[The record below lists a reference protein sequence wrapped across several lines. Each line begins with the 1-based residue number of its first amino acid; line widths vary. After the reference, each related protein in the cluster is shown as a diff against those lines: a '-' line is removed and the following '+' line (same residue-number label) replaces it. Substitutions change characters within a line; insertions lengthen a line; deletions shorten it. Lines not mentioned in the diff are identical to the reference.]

1 MDSSGHSL
9 IAFPTHIVDQPK
21 EIQMKLRHRLLGA
34 ALATLSITLAG
45 NAAWAA
51 DTSAPTAPVPVR
63 NVVLVHGLYADG
75 SSWDKVIPLLQAR
88 GLHVTSV
95 QNPTTSLDADVDAV
109 KRALAQQDGPTLLVA
124 HSYGGMVISQ
134 AGDDPKVSG
143 LVYIAARAP
152 DAGEDYPALTK
163 KFPAA
168 PASTGVQW
176 SADGYGKLSE
186 QAFVKDFAGDL
197 PTAEAEAYYAVQQP
211 VGKAITTAK
220 TTVAA
225 WRDKPT
231 WYAVSTEDRTINPD
245 LERFMANRMKAHTID
260 IDSSHVSLI
269 SHPQEVANLILQAAG
284 EQPGS

>member
-1 MDSSGHSL
+1 MN
-9 IAFPTHIVDQPK
+9 F
-21 EIQMKLRHRLLGA
+21 RLPCA
-34 ALATLSITLAG
+34 ALAALSFTLAG
-45 NAAWAA
+45 HAAWAQTDA
-51 DTSAPTAPVPVR
+51 AAAAPAPVH

-75 SSWDKVIPLLQAR
+75 SSWGKVIPLLQAK
-88 GLHVTSV
+88 GLHVTAV
-95 QNPTTSLDADVDAV
+95 QNPTTSFDADVDAV

-152 DAGEDYPALTK
+152 DAGEDYPALTR

-168 PASTGVQW
+168 PASAGVHW
-176 SADGYGKLSE
+176 SSDGYGALSE
-186 QAFVKDFAGDL
+186 SAFVKDFAGDL
-197 PTAEAEAYYAVQQP
+197 PASEAEAYYAVQQP
-211 VGKAITTAK
+211 VGKAITSAK

-245 LERFMANRMKAHTID
+245 LERFMASRMKAHTIE

-284 EQPGS
+284 QQAK

>member
-1 MDSSGHSL
+1 M
-9 IAFPTHIVDQPK
+9 AF
-21 EIQMKLRHRLLGA
+21 RLPAKALLA
-34 ALATLSITLAG
+34 LSIALAG
-45 NAAWAA
+45 HAAWA
-51 DTSAPTAPVPVR
+51 DSALGAPVK

-75 SSWDKVIPLLQAR
+75 SSWEKVIPLLQAK

-152 DAGEDYPALTK
+152 DAGEDYPALTH

-168 PASTGVQW
+168 PASAGLQW
-176 SADGYGKLSE
+176 SGDYAKLSE
-186 QAFVKDFAGDL
+186 SAFVKDFAGDL
-197 PTAEAEAYYAVQQP
+197 PAAQAEAYFAVQQP
-211 VGKAITTAK
+211 MGRAITMAK

-225 WRDKPT
+225 WHDKPT
-231 WYAVSTEDRTINPD
+231 WYAVSTQDRTINPD
-245 LERFMANRMKAHTID
+245 LERFMAQRMKAHTVE
-260 IDSSHVSLI
+260 IDSSHVSLL
-269 SHPQEVANLILQAAG
+269 SHPQQVADLILEAAG
-284 EQPGS
+284 QPGQ